1 MCEGAATVVSAMFG
15 VVIIAGGGYIA
26 VKQWK
31 RWRATHNVRP
41 ECDAGTLEENI
52 PLYQR
57 SSEEMHAGGE
67 DASSSMSRSS
77 SMVTVATQFSASDES
92 FECLVTSP
100 SMTSGEDVSNK
111 APRRGWF
118 GWW

>member
-1 MCEGAATVVSAMFG
+1 MCEGAPTVVSAMLG
-15 VVIIAGGGYIA
+15 VVIIAGGGYVAI
-26 VKQWK
+26 KQWR
-31 RWRATHNVRP
+31 RWRATRDVRR
-41 ECDAGTLEENI
+41 EHDAGTLEENI

-57 SSEEMHAGGE
+57 SSEGTQVSEE
-67 DASSSMSRSS
+67 DASGSMSRSS

-100 SMTSGEDVSNK
+100 SMTSGEDISNK
-111 APRRGWF
+111 VPPRGWF

>member
-1 MCEGAATVVSAMFG
+1 MCEEAPTVVPAMLG
-15 VVIIAGGGYIA
+15 VVIIAGGGYVAI
-26 VKQWK
+26 KQW
-31 RWRATHNVRP
+31 RQWRAACNVQR
-41 ECDAGTLEENI
+41 ECEVGTFEENI
-52 PLYQR
+52 PLYQH
-57 SSEEMHAGGE
+57 SSEGTQAGNG
-67 DASSSMSRSS
+67 DVSSSMSRSS

-100 SMTSGEDVSNK
+100 SMMSDEAVSNK